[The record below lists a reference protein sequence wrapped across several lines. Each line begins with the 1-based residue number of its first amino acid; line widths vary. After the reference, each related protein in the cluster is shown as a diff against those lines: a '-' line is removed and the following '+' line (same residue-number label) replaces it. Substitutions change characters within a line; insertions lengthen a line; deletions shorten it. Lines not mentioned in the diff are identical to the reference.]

1 MSIFF
6 RKRRTVEQILASFES
21 GNCTD
26 DFPSLERLKLYEQW
40 KPGTAQ
46 KILDGVLSYQ
56 ELRLL
61 VELQEVKQ
69 AIYHSY
75 KRQLISFSVKV
86 AAIFAVEVVV
96 YISTFT

>member
-1 MSIFF
+1 MFF

-40 KPGTAQ
+40 KSGTAQ

-56 ELRLL
+56 EQRLL

-75 KRQLISFSVKV
+75 KRQWISFSVKV
-86 AAIFAVEVVV
+86 AAIFVATAAVYV
-96 YISTFT
+96 IQLI

>member
-1 MSIFF
+1 MFL
-6 RKRRTVEQILASFES
+6 RKRRTVEQILASFGS
-21 GNCTD
+21 GNAAD
-26 DFPSLERLKLYEQW
+26 DFPSPERLRLYEQW
-40 KPGTAQ
+40 KSGTAQ

-56 ELRLL
+56 EQRLL

-86 AAIFAVEVVV
+86 AAIFAVNVVV

>member
-1 MSIFF
+1 MLL
-6 RKRRTVEQILASFES
+6 RKRRTVDQILASFGS

-40 KPGTAQ
+40 KSGTAQ

-56 ELRLL
+56 EQCLLRD
-61 VELQEVKQ
+61 LQEVKQ

-75 KRQLISFSVKV
+75 KRKWIWFFVKV
-86 AAIFAVEVVV
+86 SAIFAVNVVV
-96 YISTFT
+96 YVIQLT

>member
-1 MSIFF
+1 MFF

-40 KPGTAQ
+40 KSGTAQ

-56 ELRLL
+56 EQCLL

-75 KRQLISFSVKV
+75 KRQWISFSVKV
-86 AAIFAVEVVV
+86 AAILAVNVVV
-96 YISTFT
+96 YVIQLT